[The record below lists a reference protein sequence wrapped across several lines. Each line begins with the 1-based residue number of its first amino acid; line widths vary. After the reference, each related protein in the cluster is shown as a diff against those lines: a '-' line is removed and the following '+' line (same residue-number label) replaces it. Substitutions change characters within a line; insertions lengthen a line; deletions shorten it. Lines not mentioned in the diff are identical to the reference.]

1 MGTMMTF
8 EMNASLTKKPTS
20 VLRNRNFSLL
30 FSGKIISQLGDQIY
44 AFALSWYIL
53 DLTKSSLQMAVFLV
67 VDTLVVAIVSPFG
80 GIVADRL
87 NRKRI
92 LVWMDVIRGIVV
104 LLAAFLL
111 YSHILQIWMIYV
123 SAIFL
128 GFCGSL
134 FSPAA
139 GAIIPN
145 IVEDNQL
152 TQAVS
157 LNNFTGSFCAA
168 SGLLVG
174 GMLYKLIGVFAIFV
188 INALSYF
195 ISGVLEAGVRL
206 PNVAKA
212 VRTGTSSFIPSMKK
226 TVEEL
231 KEGLQYVVKNRLIL
245 NLTIFNAV
253 FNLLVFPVV
262 IVLFPYTF
270 NVILK
275 AEPFQL
281 ALSQSS
287 GWIAIL
293 ASNLLAPLF
302 LKRFKF
308 RTSIFF
314 ALLTYSACSLLM
326 SPALLPQLRPFFS
339 NWTITAWFC
348 AGGLVLGLAMPFIF
362 IPINVLFQ
370 RHTLD
375 QYRGRFWGMQ
385 SSLTTAMM
393 PLGYFIA
400 GFLAQR
406 VAMTVLF
413 AGVAVI
419 MFSVDL
425 WISNVKEVRNLKE

>member
-1 MGTMMTF
+1 MVSF
-8 EMNASLTKKPTS
+8 AMNVIPAKQPAS
-20 VLRNRNFSLL
+20 VLQSRNFSLL
-30 FSGKIISQLGDQIY
+30 ISGKIISQLGDQVY

-53 DLTKSSLQMAVFLV
+53 DLTKSSFQMAVFLV
-67 VDTLVVAIVSPFG
+67 IDTLVVAVVSPFG

-87 NRKRI
+87 NRKKI
-92 LVWMDVIRGIVV
+92 LVWMDGVRGLVV

-111 YSHILQIWMIYV
+111 YSHLLQIWMIYV
-123 SAIFL
+123 SAVFL
-128 GFCGSL
+128 GFCGSV

-145 IVEDNQL
+145 VVENDQL

-168 SGLLVG
+168 IGLLLS
-174 GMLYKLIGVFAIFV
+174 GMLYNLIGIFAIF
-188 INALSYF
+188 IMNAFSYF
-195 ISGVLEAGVRL
+195 VSALLEAAVRL
-206 PNVAKA
+206 PSIAKA
-212 VRTGTSSFIPSMKK
+212 VRTGASSFIPSAKK

-231 KEGLQYVVKNRLIL
+231 REGLQYVVKNRLIL
-245 NLTIFNAV
+245 NLTIFIAL
-253 FNLLVFPVV
+253 FNLFVFPAV

-302 LKRFKF
+302 LKRIRF
-308 RTSIFF
+308 RTSIFL
-314 ALLTYSACSLLM
+314 ALLTYSACTLLM
-326 SPALLPQLRPFFS
+326 VPALMPQLRAFFS

-348 AGGLVLGLAMPFIF
+348 VGGLILGFAMPFVF

-370 RHTLD
+370 KHTLD
-375 QYRGRFWGMQ
+375 QYRGRFWGIQ
-385 SSLTTAMM
+385 SSLAAAMM
-393 PLGYFIA
+393 PLGYFMA

-413 AGVAVI
+413 AGVSVV
-419 MFSVDL
+419 MFSVGL
-425 WISNVKEVRNLKE
+425 WISNVREVRDLRE